1 MIDYHRR
8 MLADDVRHKAFYQAL
23 KKLIVPGQTT
33 VADIG
38 SGTGILAFLCEKLGA
53 KECTLYEAGDIARVS
68 KQLIAENNIKHC
80 HVVQKFSTQVK
91 NPPNVDLVISETLG
105 NYALEEHI
113 LEILMDAKRFL
124 KHGGTIMPSALRQFV
139 VPVTT
144 DRFHKEISDVWGNVG
159 FDLKFDAAK
168 KIALQNLYVRTV
180 RPEDLLQDKNA
191 AKQWDSI
198 DFAGKESSE
207 RKGEAMWTLESDAHV
222 SGFCLYWE
230 ADLTRDVVLT
240 TNPHSPA
247 THWEQIYVPIS
258 TIQHLQKGD
267 VLSCTL
273 LSDTRFETGL
283 NLQWKVKLERAG
295 KSLYRED
302 LDMQKG
308 FLA

>member
-8 MLADDVRHKAFYQAL
+8 MLADDVRHKAFHEAL
-23 KKLIVPGQTT
+23 KKVIVPGQTT

-38 SGTGILAFLCEKLGA
+38 SGTGILSFLCEKLGA

-68 KQLIAENNIKHC
+68 KQLIAENNIKNC

-91 NPPNVDLVISETLG
+91 NPPDVDLVISETLG

-124 KHGGTIMPSALRQFV
+124 KHGGTIMPSGLRQFV
-139 VPVTT
+139 IPVTT

-159 FDLKFDAAK
+159 FDLTFDAAK
-168 KIALQNLYVRTV
+168 KVAIQNLYVRTLK
-180 RPEDLLQDKNA
+180 PEDLLQDKNA

-198 DFAGKESSE
+198 NFLEKESSV
-207 RKGEAMWTLESDAHV
+207 RSGEAKWTLESDAPL

-230 ADLTRDVVLT
+230 ADLARGVMLS
-240 TNPHSPA
+240 TNPSSSS
-247 THWEQIYVPIS
+247 THWEQIYVPI
-258 TIQHLQKGD
+258 TAIQNLQKGD
-267 VLSCTL
+267 ALTCVID
-273 LSDTRFETGL
+273 SDTRFETGL
-283 NLQWKVKLERAG
+283 NLKWKVKIEREG
-295 KSLYRED
+295 KMLYRED

>member
-8 MLADDVRHKAFYQAL
+8 MLADDVRHKALYEAL
-23 KKLIVPGQTT
+23 KRVIVPGQTT

-38 SGTGILAFLCEKLGA
+38 SGTGILAFFCEKLGA
-53 KECTLYEAGDIARVS
+53 KECTLYESGDIARVS
-68 KQLIAENNIKHC
+68 KQLIAENNLKHC

-91 NPPNVDLVISETLG
+91 NPPNVDLVVCETLG

-113 LEILMDAKRFL
+113 LEILQDAKRFL
-124 KHGGTIMPSALRQFV
+124 KHGGTMMPSALRQFV

-144 DRFHKEISDVWGNVG
+144 DRFHKEINDVWGNVG
-159 FDLKFDAAK
+159 FDLQFEAAK

-180 RPEDLLQDKNA
+180 KPEDLLSQKDA
-191 AKQWDSI
+191 VKQWDSI
-198 DFAGKESSE
+198 DFAGKESSV
-207 RKGEAMWTLESDAHV
+207 RKGEATWMLEADASL
-222 SGFCLYWE
+222 SGFCIFWE
-230 ADLTRDVVLT
+230 ADLTRGITLST
-240 TNPHSPA
+240 SPHSPA

-258 TIQHLQKGD
+258 QIQHMEKGD
-267 VLSCTL
+267 TLSCAIH
-273 LSDTRFETGL
+273 SDTQWDTGL

-295 KSLYRED
+295 KPVYRED